1 MKVDSPIGIFD
12 SGLGGLSVVKRVLE
26 RLPHESTAY
35 LGDQIHV
42 PYGERSSAEIRTFAL
57 GITDFFLRQNA
68 KMVIMA
74 CNMSSAVALD
84 TALDHY
90 PGIPVIGVIE
100 AGARAALSAA
110 LGGAIGV
117 LATRGTVNS
126 GAYTNILMKLLPEI
140 EVYEQA
146 CPKFVPIV
154 ESGNCETA
162 EADAVAREYVEP
174 LLASGCRALILG
186 CTHYPFLISAIRKAA
201 GPDIAIIDP
210 AEETAVDAA
219 NILFD
224 AGLLNPP
231 HNEPVHAYFTTGSPE
246 QFAELGGQFMGK
258 PISGVQRLTWGR
270 ELREIEWQEKTVG
283 RTIKSAL

>member
-1 MKVDSPIGIFD
+1 MKLDSPIGIFD

-26 RLPHESTAY
+26 KLPHESTAY

-42 PYGERSSAEIRTFAL
+42 PYGEKSSAQIRTFAL
-57 GITDFFLRQNA
+57 GITDFFVRHNA

-84 TALDHY
+84 TAQEMF
-90 PGIPVIGVIE
+90 PSIPVIGVIE
-100 AGARAALSAA
+100 AGARAALRAA
-110 LGGAIGV
+110 HGCDVGV
-117 LATRGTVNS
+117 LATTGTVKTR
-126 GAYTNILMKLLPEI
+126 AYTGIMTSILPEI
-140 EVYEQA
+140 TVYEQA
-146 CPKFVPIV
+146 CPKFVPLV
-154 ESGNCETA
+154 ESGTCDSA

-174 LLASGCRALILG
+174 LLDDGCRVLVLG
-186 CTHYPFLISAIRKAA
+186 CTHYPFLMRAIRKAA

-210 AEETAVDAA
+210 AEETALEAA

-224 AGLLNPP
+224 AGLLSPTHTAP
-231 HNEPVHAYFTTGSPE
+231 AHAYFTTGCPE

-258 PISGVQRLTWGR
+258 PIDEVHRLSWGL
-270 ELREIEWQEKTVG
+270 ELRETEWQEKTAG